1 MVRVL
6 VWYGE
11 LATAKSFVW
20 RGVLLVLPGLLWLMA
35 FLVLPGLVLIPL
47 SFAERGPYG
56 EVIWAFTWENYR
68 RLLGFGVL
76 GFSLD
81 NLLALV
87 RTVWVALVT
96 TLLAAVLAY
105 PIAFFIRAQHP
116 RRRYLVLSLVLI
128 PFWTNIVIR
137 TYAWQ
142 LLLAPEMPFAQILAA
157 LGLVE
162 PGMALFP
169 SSLAVYL
176 GMLSAF
182 LPFMVLPLYSS
193 VERMDESLLEAVRDL
208 YGGSVRVFLHGILPQ
223 TLPGLT
229 VGVILTFIP
238 AMGMFVVPDLLGGA
252 KHLLVGNLIQQ
263 AFYTM
268 RDWPYG
274 AALSL
279 VLILLT
285 LVALRLY
292 RRYGKEVE
300 LA

>member
-1 MVRVL
+1 MNRLL

-11 LATAKSFVW
+11 LTTAPSLFL
-20 RGVLLVLPGLLWLMA
+20 RGLLLVLPGMVWLLA
-35 FLVLPGLVLIPL
+35 FLVLPGLVLLPL
-47 SFAERGPYG
+47 SFAERGAFG
-56 EVIWAFTWENYR
+56 EVVWTFSWENYR

-76 GFSLD
+76 GYSPD
-81 NLLALV
+81 NLLALL
-87 RTVWVALVT
+87 RTLWVALVT
-96 TLLAAVLAY
+96 TLICLILAY
-105 PIAFFIRAQHP
+105 PIAFFIRSKPRAQ
-116 RRRYLVLSLVLI
+116 RYLWLSLVLI

-142 LLLAPEMPFAQILAA
+142 LLLAPEMPFARLASA
-157 LGLVE
+157 LGLLE

-169 SSLAVYL
+169 STLAVYV
-176 GMLSAF
+176 GMVSAF

-193 VERMDESLLEAVRDL
+193 VERLDESLLEAVRDL
-208 YGGSVRVFLHGILPQ
+208 YGGPWRVFLHGVLPQ

-229 VGVILTFIP
+229 VGVILTFVP

-279 VLILLT
+279 VLVFLT
-285 LVALRLY
+285 LLALRLY
-292 RRYGKEVE
+292 RRHGKEVE

>member
-1 MVRVL
+1 MARLL

-11 LATAKSFVW
+11 LTTGSSLAR
-20 RGVLLVLPGLLWLMA
+20 RGFLLLLPGLAWLLAFLLLPGLL
-35 FLVLPGLVLIPL
+35 LIPL
-47 SFAERGPYG
+47 SFAERGAFG
-56 EVIWAFTWENYR
+56 EVVWTFSLENYH
-68 RLLGFGVL
+68 RLLGFGIL

-81 NLLALV
+81 NLMALL
-87 RTVWVALVT
+87 RTLWVAFWT
-96 TLLAAVLAY
+96 TLICVLLAY
-105 PIAFFIRAQHP
+105 PIALFIRAQP
-116 RRRYLVLSLVLI
+116 ASRRYLFLALVII
-128 PFWTNIVIR
+128 PFWTNLVIR

-142 LLLAPEMPFAQILAA
+142 LLLAPEMPLARFLTA
-157 LGLVE
+157 LGLAE

-169 SSLAVYL
+169 SAFAEYV
-176 GMLSAF
+176 GMVSAF
-182 LPFMVLPLYSS
+182 LPFMVLPIYSS
-193 VERMDESLLEAVRDL
+193 VERLDQSLVEAVQDL
-208 YGGSVRVFLHGILPQ
+208 YGGPWRAFVHGVLPQ

-238 AMGMFVVPDLLGGA
+238 AMGMFLVPDLLGGA

-279 VLILLT
+279 VLVLMT

-292 RRYGKEVE
+292 RRYGKEVD

>member
-1 MVRVL
+1 MARVL

-11 LATAKSFVW
+11 LASARSLLW
-20 RGVLLVLPGLLWLMA
+20 RGVLLILPGLLWLMA
-35 FLVLPGLVLIPL
+35 FLVIPGLVLIPL

-56 EVIWAFTWENYR
+56 EVVWTFTWENYR
-68 RLLGFGVL
+68 RLLGFGIL

-81 NLLALV
+81 NLLALG
-87 RTVWVALVT
+87 RTLWVALVT
-96 TLLAAVLAY
+96 TVLAGMLAY

-116 RRRYLVLSLVLI
+116 HRRYLFLSLVLI

-142 LLLAPEMPFAQILAA
+142 LLLAPEMPFARGLAV

-169 SSLAVYL
+169 SSFAVYL

-193 VERMDESLLEAVRDL
+193 VERMDDSLLEAVRDL
-208 YGGSVRVFLHGILPQ
+208 YGGPVRVFLHGILPQ

-229 VGVILTFIP
+229 VGIILTFIP

-274 AALSL
+274 AALSM

-285 LVALRLY
+285 LLALRLY

>member
-1 MVRVL
+1 MARLL

-11 LATAKSFVW
+11 LATARSLFL
-20 RGVLLVLPGLLWLMA
+20 RGLLLVLPGLLWLLA
-35 FLVLPGLVLIPL
+35 FLVLPGLLLLPL
-47 SFAERGPYG
+47 SLAERGSFG
-56 EVIWAFTWENYR
+56 EVVWTFSLENYR

-76 GFSLD
+76 GYSPD
-81 NLLALV
+81 NLLALL
-87 RTVWVALVT
+87 RTLWVALVT
-96 TLLAAVLAY
+96 TGLCLLLAY
-105 PIAFFIRAQHP
+105 PIAFFIRSQPP
-116 RRRYLVLSLVLI
+116 RRRYLYLALVLI
-128 PFWTNIVIR
+128 PFWTNLVIR

-142 LLLAPEMPFAQILAA
+142 LLLAPEMPLARGFSA
-157 LGLVE
+157 LGWLE

-169 SSLAVYL
+169 SGLAVYL
-176 GMLSAF
+176 GMVSAF

-193 VERMDESLLEAVRDL
+193 VERLDESLLEAVRDL
-208 YGGSVRVFLHGILPQ
+208 YGGPLRVFLHGVLPQ

-252 KHLLVGNLIQQ
+252 KHLLVGNLVQQ

-279 VLILLT
+279 VLIVFT

>member
-1 MVRVL
+1 MGRVL

-11 LATAKSFVW
+11 LTTASSLAR
-20 RGVLLVLPGLLWLMA
+20 RGLLLLLPGLLWLMV
-35 FLVLPGLVLIPL
+35 FLVIPGLLLLPL
-47 SFAERGPYG
+47 SFAERGPFG
-56 EVIWAFTWENYR
+56 EVVWTFSLENYR

-81 NLLALV
+81 NLMALF
-87 RTVWVALVT
+87 RTLWVAFVT
-96 TLLAAVLAY
+96 TFICVLLAY
-105 PIAFFIRAQHP
+105 PIAFYIRAQEGG
-116 RRRYLVLSLVLI
+116 RRYLLLALVII
-128 PFWTNIVIR
+128 PFWTNLVIR

-142 LLLAPEMPFAQILAA
+142 LLLAPEMPLARFLAA
-157 LGLVE
+157 HGLVE

-169 SSLAVYL
+169 SAFAVYV
-176 GMLSAF
+176 GMVSAF
-182 LPFMVLPLYSS
+182 LPFMVLPLYAS
-193 VERMDESLLEAVRDL
+193 VERLDVSLVEAAQDL
-208 YGGSVRVFLHGILPQ
+208 YGGPWRAFLHGVLPQ

-279 VLILLT
+279 VLVLMT

-292 RRYGKEVE
+292 RRYGKEVD

>member
-1 MVRVL
+1 MARLL

-11 LATAKSFVW
+11 LTTGSSLAR
-20 RGVLLVLPGLLWLMA
+20 RGFLLLLPGLAWLLAFLLLPGLL
-35 FLVLPGLVLIPL
+35 LIPL
-47 SFAERGPYG
+47 SFAERGAFG
-56 EVIWAFTWENYR
+56 EVVWTFSLENYH
-68 RLLGFGVL
+68 RLLGFGIL

-81 NLLALV
+81 NLMALL
-87 RTVWVALVT
+87 RTLWVAFWT
-96 TLLAAVLAY
+96 TLICVLLAY
-105 PIAFFIRAQHP
+105 P
-116 RRRYLVLSLVLI
+116 I
-128 PFWTNIVIR
+128 PFWTNLVIR

-142 LLLAPEMPFAQILAA
+142 LLLAPEMPLARFLTA
-157 LGLVE
+157 LGLAE

-169 SSLAVYL
+169 SAFAVYV
-176 GMLSAF
+176 GMVSAF

-193 VERMDESLLEAVRDL
+193 VERLDQSLVEAVQDL
-208 YGGSVRVFLHGILPQ
+208 YGGPWRAFVHGVLPQ

-238 AMGMFVVPDLLGGA
+238 AMGMFLVPDLLGGA

-279 VLILLT
+279 VLVLMT

-292 RRYGKEVE
+292 RRYGKEVD